1 MSTNAVARKHKPTN
15 EGSKTMKR
23 LLAITG
29 AAVLALTSLV
39 SSADDY
45 KFIVSGDPVAAATAN
60 SSSSVSSGNALV
72 SDALTAVSASKA
84 LEARFRTWCASIGRA
99 LRTDDW
105 SAALMIILR

>member
-1 MSTNAVARKHKPTN
+1 
-15 EGSKTMKR
+15 MKR

-45 KFIVSGDPVAAATAN
+45 IVSGDPVAAATAN

>member
-1 MSTNAVARKHKPTN
+1 
-15 EGSKTMKR
+15 MKR

-29 AAVLALTSLV
+29 AAVLALTSLM
-39 SSADDY
+39 SPADDY
-45 KFIVSGDPVAAATAN
+45 IVSGYPVAAATAN

>member
-1 MSTNAVARKHKPTN
+1 
-15 EGSKTMKR
+15 MKR

-45 KFIVSGDPVAAATAN
+45 IVSGDPVAAATAN

-72 SDALTAVSASKA
+72 SDALTAVSASKD

>member
-1 MSTNAVARKHKPTN
+1 
-15 EGSKTMKR
+15 MKK
-23 LLAITG
+23 LLIMTC
-29 AAVLALTSLV
+29 AAAAMLAPLV

-60 SSSSVSSGNALV
+60 SHSAVSSGNALV
-72 SDALTAVSASKA
+72 ADALTAVSASKA

>member
-1 MSTNAVARKHKPTN
+1 
-15 EGSKTMKR
+15 MKR

-45 KFIVSGDPVAAATAN
+45 IVSGNPVAAATAN

>member
-1 MSTNAVARKHKPTN
+1 
-15 EGSKTMKR
+15 MKR
-23 LLAITG
+23 LLIT
-29 AAVLALTSLV
+29 ACMALVLVPLTL
-39 SSADDY
+39 SADDY